1 MDKREYY
8 GENKLSKED
17 WKKSDDYGKSDN
29 IAVK

>member
-1 MDKREYY
+1 MDKREY
-8 GENKLSKED
+8 GEDKLSKED